1 MYSCTSHFQNQNF
14 NSLANIEVQV
24 ILILNKNK
32 NTCRKALSAELLDKD
47 CISVCCY
54 EIRYCHYFTKERPEK
69 TSSQDKHDF
78 QNNHV
83 AIDIWCESLYHYMH
97 KHKNLSSTFPPGH
110 RAVFVVS
117 Y

>member
-1 MYSCTSHFQNQNF
+1 MRQDIATILQKKDQRK
-14 NSLANIEVQV
+14 LVLRINIP
-24 ILILNKNK
+24 
-32 NTCRKALSAELLDKD
+32 RD
-47 CISVCCY
+47 
-54 EIRYCHYFTKERPEK
+54 
-69 TSSQDKHDF
+69 DF